1 MQGYHGRRGR
11 RVPRS
16 LPASLDSLGSL
27 GDTPATAPIAT
38 AATDTSSSTISSTA
52 APAAAPAAFSLRDA
66 MNSDNVSIAAAI
78 ALAYHGYKR
87 TDSIL
92 WALFYG
98 LAGREFPIEA
108 VPVALAQGFGQKKKC
123 P

>member
-11 RVPRS
+11 RVRRPI
-16 LPASLDSLGSL
+16 PASLDSLGSL
-27 GDTPATAPIAT
+27 GDTPATAPIVT
-38 AATDTSSSTISSTA
+38 PATDTTSSTISSTTTPP
-52 APAAAPAAFSLRDA
+52 APAPKFSLHDA
-66 MNSDNVSIAAAI
+66 LTSDNMSTAAMVAM
-78 ALAYHGYKR
+78 AYHGYKR

-92 WALFYG
+92 WALFYA
-98 LAGREFPIEA
+98 LAGREFPLES